1 MPPSGPPQGPPPG
14 HYGPPPNGPYGP
26 PPGGPPPAGP
36 PPGGPPPGGP
46 PYGGPPYGGPPPG
59 SAGGPPPGW
68 TPPEWIGPG
77 GPQQPRRRRKGV
89 VFAAVAAVLA
99 ILIGGGA
106 FATYQYLNGGGPQ
119 PAEAL
124 PADTLGYFRIDL
136 DPSASQKVNAFRL
149 LRRVPE
155 FEDTTGISSDTE
167 DLRKLMFETMIQ
179 DSDCG
184 LSYEND
190 VEPWIGDRAGFGVVP
205 TGGRTVSVAAIQVS
219 DQQAAQDAVDAVE
232 KCGLNTS
239 GLGTGGFS
247 SGIDV
252 ASAGGSRML
261 SSAAP
266 AAAAA
271 EGDNVG
277 FVGDYMLIADDADA
291 LPDIIGSAK
300 SSPLSESE
308 QFQSDMDALDG
319 EGIASFWFDVDG
331 LNDQGGSMAGL
342 GSTEGA
348 AKQIHTAFGAIRA
361 GSDNIEYVMQA
372 TTDAD
377 IGSDI
382 VNPIGELPDS
392 TLVALSASG
401 GGDLVDEYWPNLQGL
416 VESFGGPSAYPQ
428 MLNDVQQ
435 ETGLQ
440 LPDDLRTIL
449 GDNVTVAMDST
460 GMTAENLAGEDPSK
474 LYFGARLTTDQAAI
488 HDVVDRVNGAL
499 TAKDMPALTTEDSD
513 NGLVVASNQDYAQM
527 LAEGGDLA
535 SADGFDTAVPD
546 ASTAS
551 VAFYLDFDRLSDAMA
566 QDDASSDDLDT
577 IEPMKALGATLTQV
591 DGGQRLTMRLVFD

>member
-1 MPPSGPPQGPPPG
+1 M
-14 HYGPPPNGPYGP
+14 
-26 PPGGPPPAGP
+26 
-36 PPGGPPPGGP
+36 
-46 PYGGPPYGGPPPG
+46 
-59 SAGGPPPGW
+59 
-68 TPPEWIGPG
+68 
-77 GPQQPRRRRKGV
+77 
-89 VFAAVAAVLA
+89 LA

-124 PADTLGYFRIDL
+124 PSDTLGYFRIDL

-155 FEDTTGISSDTE
+155 FEDATGISSDTQ
-167 DLRKLMFETMIQ
+167 DLRKLMFDTMVQ

-184 LSYEND
+184 LSYEDD
-190 VEPWIGDRAGFGVVP
+190 VGPWIGDRAGFGVVP
-205 TGGRTVSVAAIQVS
+205 AGDHTVSVAAIQVS
-219 DQQAAQDAVDAVE
+219 DQQAARDAVEAVE

-239 GLGTGGFS
+239 GFGTGGFS
-247 SGIDV
+247 TGIDV
-252 ASAGGSRML
+252 ASAGGGRML
-261 SSAAP
+261 SSSAP
-266 AAAAA
+266 AAA

-277 FVGDYMLIADDADA
+277 FVGDYMLITDDGNA
-291 LPDIIGSAK
+291 LPDIIDSAK
-300 SSPLSESE
+300 TSPLSKSA

-331 LNDQGGSMAGL
+331 LNDQGESVAGL
-342 GSTEGA
+342 GSSEGA

-382 VNPIGELPDS
+382 ANPIGELPDS

-428 MLNDVQQ
+428 MLDDVRQ
-435 ETGLQ
+435 ETGLR
-440 LPDDLRTIL
+440 LPDDLKTIL

-460 GMTAENLAGEDPSK
+460 GMTAENLAAEDPSK

-488 HDVVDRVNGAL
+488 HEVVDRVNGAL
-499 TAKDMPALTTEDSD
+499 TAKGRPALTTEDSD
-513 NGLVVASNQDYAQM
+513 NGLVVASNDDYAQM
-527 LAEGGDLA
+527 LADGGDLA

-546 ASTAS
+546 ASAAS

-566 QDDASSDDLDT
+566 QDDANSDDLDT
-577 IEPMKALGATLTQV
+577 IKPMQALGATLTQV

>member
-1 MPPSGPPQGPPPG
+1 
-14 HYGPPPNGPYGP
+14 
-26 PPGGPPPAGP
+26 
-36 PPGGPPPGGP
+36 
-46 PYGGPPYGGPPPG
+46 
-59 SAGGPPPGW
+59 
-68 TPPEWIGPG
+68 
-77 GPQQPRRRRKGV
+77 
-89 VFAAVAAVLA
+89 VLA

-155 FEDTTGISSDTE
+155 FEDATGISSDTE

-205 TGGRTVSVAAIQVS
+205 AGDRTVSVAAIQVS
-219 DQQAAQDAVDAVE
+219 DQQAAQNAVEAVE

-261 SSAAP
+261 SSSAP
-266 AAAAA
+266 TSAAA

-291 LPDIIGSAK
+291 LPDIIDSAK

-392 TLVALSASG
+392 TLAALSASG

-460 GMTAENLAGEDPSK
+460 GMSAENLAGQDPSK

-499 TAKDMPALTTEDSD
+499 TAKGKPALTTEDSD